1 MRIPQTL
8 NHANFIKNLLLNL
21 RKKENIPKIS
31 EKLNKTIRNDYF
43 YDNDVVKWIC
53 LEE

>member
-8 NHANFIKNLLLNL
+8 NHSIFIKNLPLNL

-31 EKLNKTIRNDYF
+31 EQLNKTIRNDYF
-43 YDNDVVKWIC
+43 YDNDVVK
-53 LEE
+53 